1 MSMELA
7 LADRDPAVPDES
19 AIREVR
25 VPRLWPPLGQEPAA
39 GADPGRGDHAKALTL
54 AEGAAFPQQFAV
66 LLAEGLAGV
75 RPVRQLAPWLSKRG
89 SVHLHRLLPLFS
101 VGQQPRVQRVLTT
114 RPAPDVIE
122 MTMIAVI
129 GHRTRALA
137 IRLERGTRPGTRSE
151 HWLCTD
157 IEAA

>member
-1 MSMELA
+1 VLMSMELA
-7 LADRDPAVPDES
+7 LAGVPEAD
-19 AIREVR
+19 IREVA
-25 VPRLWPPLGQEPAA
+25 VPPLWPPLGQEPTV
-39 GADPGRGDHAKALTL
+39 GPGLGRSDRAKTPTRP
-54 AEGAAFPQQFAV
+54 EGAAFPQQFAI

-101 VGQQPRVQRVLTT
+101 GGHQPRVQRVLAS

-122 MTMIAVI
+122 MTMIVVL
-129 GHRTRALA
+129 GQRTRALA
-137 IRLERGTRPGTRSE
+137 VRLERGTRPGTGAAR
-151 HWLCTD
+151 WLCTD